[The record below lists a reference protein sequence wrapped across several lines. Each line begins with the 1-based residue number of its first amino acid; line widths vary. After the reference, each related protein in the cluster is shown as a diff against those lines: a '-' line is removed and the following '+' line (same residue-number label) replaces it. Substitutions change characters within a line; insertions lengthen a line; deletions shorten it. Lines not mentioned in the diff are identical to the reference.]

1 MSAPR
6 RSPLAPHD
14 PWWLR
19 RPSPR
24 SALATTALCLALA
37 TLAGWIAAQQSPLV
51 VRNLLPTPS
60 ADARE
65 VFLTSLVDEPQ
76 RVLFT
81 SQRSLTSVHRGEDA
95 QGGSRYWIHR
105 YGDPARPE
113 LPDRILLQSR
123 SRGARLLVPVGAL
136 ELGSALASPV
146 GLEPAKEGGGGS
158 VPSRLVHLYVDRL
171 FAGAYLELRFPDRE
185 RDENGEPRRFD
196 LVAVRDN
203 RVRTADFV
211 LAPNPRY
218 YRAALIEGDMPHG
231 ELVTSELPGGT
242 ELVFAFYE
250 DLARGAESLQVPI
263 SVFDELGLAWGKA
276 VPTLIDDR
284 WQLEALP
291 RYATEAPSAELREAT
306 ARMVALHLA
315 ARFES
320 RPERER
326 LAHEMGEL
334 LARQ

>member
-1 MSAPR
+1 M
-6 RSPLAPHD
+6 
-14 PWWLR
+14 
-19 RPSPR
+19 R

-37 TLAGWIAAQQSPLV
+37 AAAGWIAAQQSPLV

-65 VFLTSLVDEPQ
+65 VFLTTLVDEPQ

-81 SQRSLTSVHRGEDA
+81 AQRSLTTVRRGEDA

-136 ELGSALASPV
+136 ELDRALASPI
-146 GLEPAKEGGGGS
+146 GLEPAKQGGGGS

-171 FAGAYLELRFPDRE
+171 FAGTYLELRFPNRE
-185 RDENGEPRRFD
+185 RDENGELRRFD
-196 LVAVRDN
+196 LVAIRGN

-218 YRAALIEGDMPHG
+218 YRAALIEGEMPHG
-231 ELVTSELPGGT
+231 DLVVNELPGGA
-242 ELVFAFYE
+242 ELVLAFYE
-250 DLARGAESLQVPI
+250 DLARAVGPLQVPI
-263 SVFDELGLAWGKA
+263 SIFDELGLAWGEV
-276 VPTLIDDR
+276 VPTLVDDR

-291 RYATEAPSAELREAT
+291 RYATEAPSPEFREAT

-326 LAHEMGEL
+326 LAHEMGEF
-334 LARQ
+334 LAR

>member
-1 MSAPR
+1 LSSAQQDPY
-6 RSPLAPHD
+6 SPTD

-19 RPSPR
+19 RPSTR
-24 SALATTALCLALA
+24 AALASTALCLALA
-37 TLAGWIAAQQSPLV
+37 AGAGWVAAQQSPLV
-51 VRNLLPTPS
+51 VRSLLPTPS
-60 ADARE
+60 GEARE
-65 VFLTSLVDEPQ
+65 VFLTHLIDEPQ

-95 QGGSRYWIHR
+95 QGGSTYWIHR
-105 YGDPARPE
+105 YGDAARPE

-136 ELGSALASPV
+136 ELDSALASPV
-146 GLEPAKEGGGGS
+146 GVEAAKEGGGGS

-171 FAGAYLELRFPDRE
+171 FAGTYLELRFPDRE

-196 LVAVRDN
+196 LIAIRDN

-231 ELVTSELPGGT
+231 ELVSNELPGAP

-263 SVFDELGLAWGKA
+263 SIFDELELAWGDA
-276 VPTLIDDR
+276 MPMLVDDR
-284 WQLEALP
+284 WQIEELP
-291 RYATEAPSAELREAT
+291 SYETASPSPETREAT

-315 ARFES
+315 ARLEG

-326 LAHEMGEL
+326 LAHQMGEW
-334 LARQ
+334 LAR

>member
-1 MSAPR
+1 M
-6 RSPLAPHD
+6 L
-14 PWWLR
+14 
-19 RPSPR
+19 
-24 SALATTALCLALA
+24 LCL
-37 TLAGWIAAQQSPLV
+37 TLAAGIGWLAAQQSPLV

-60 ADARE
+60 AEARE
-65 VFLTSLVDEPQ
+65 VFLTHLIDQPQ

-95 QGGSRYWIHR
+95 QGGSTYWIHR

-146 GLEPAKEGGGGS
+146 GVEPAKEGGGGS

-171 FAGAYLELRFPDRE
+171 FAGTYLELRFPNRA

-196 LVAVRDN
+196 LIAIRDN

-218 YRAALIEGDMPHG
+218 YHNALVEGDMPHG
-231 ELVTSELPGGT
+231 DLVSNELPGAP

-250 DLARGAESLQVPI
+250 DLSRGAEPLQVPI
-263 SVFDELGLAWGKA
+263 SIFDELELAWGDEM
-276 VPTLIDDR
+276 PMLIDDR
-284 WQLEALP
+284 WQIEELP
-291 RYATEAPSAELREAT
+291 RYETLPPSPEVRETT
-306 ARMVALHLA
+306 ARMVALDLA
-315 ARFES
+315 ARLES
-320 RPERER
+320 RSERER
-326 LAHEMGEL
+326 LAQKMGEW
-334 LARQ
+334 LAR

>member
-1 MSAPR
+1 LS
-6 RSPLAPHD
+6 SPQQDASSPTD
-14 PWWLR
+14 PWWLG
-19 RPSPR
+19 RPSAKA
-24 SALATTALCLALA
+24 ALVSTAACLALA
-37 TLAGWIAAQQSPLV
+37 AGIGWLAAQQSPLV

-60 ADARE
+60 AEARE
-65 VFLTSLVDEPQ
+65 VFLTHLIDQPQ

-95 QGGSRYWIHR
+95 QGGSSYWIHR

-146 GLEPAKEGGGGS
+146 GIEPAKEGGGGS

-171 FAGAYLELRFPDRE
+171 FAGTYLELRFPDRE

-196 LVAVRDN
+196 LIAIRDN

-218 YRAALIEGDMPHG
+218 YRAALIEGDVPHG
-231 ELVTSELPGGT
+231 DLVASELPGAP

-263 SVFDELGLAWGKA
+263 SLFDELELAWGDA
-276 VPTLIDDR
+276 MPMLVDDR
-284 WQLEALP
+284 WQIDELP
-291 RYATEAPSAELREAT
+291 RYETAPASPEIREAT
-306 ARMVALHLA
+306 AQMVALHLA

-320 RPERER
+320 RSERER
-326 LAHEMGEL
+326 LAHEMGEW
-334 LARQ
+334 LAR